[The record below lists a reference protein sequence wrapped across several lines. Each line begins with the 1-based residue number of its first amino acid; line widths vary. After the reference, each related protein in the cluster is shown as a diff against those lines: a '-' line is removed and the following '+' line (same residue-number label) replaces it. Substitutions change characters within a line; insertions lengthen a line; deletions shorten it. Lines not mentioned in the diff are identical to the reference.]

1 MRRIG
6 LAVAFTVAVTLG
18 ALATEAQP
26 PAQPSGRL
34 PTIGYLSSGART
46 APWHEAF
53 RQGLRDVG
61 YDEDRKNFI
70 LHARFADGS
79 TERLAE
85 FAEELVRLNVDV
97 LVTSGGGTPA
107 AQKVTSTI
115 PVVFVG
121 ITDPISLGF
130 VKSLARPGGNMTGFA
145 YSGVEL
151 NPKRLEILKET
162 LPHATR
168 FVVMAT
174 STHRMYPQIVEELE
188 AAAKSLR
195 VQLKIVDVGEPR
207 SPSAIDTALEKIS
220 RDRPHGMLILQHP
233 EFQRQGK
240 RIVDFA
246 AKYRIP
252 TMYEQ
257 PTNTEAGGLMSYA
270 ADIRQQ
276 YRRAPIYV
284 DKILKGAKPA
294 DLPVELPTRFE
305 LVINLKTAKALEL
318 TIPPSVL
325 GRATQLIE

>member
-6 LAVAFTVAVTLG
+6 LAVVFTVAVTLG

-34 PTIGYLSSGART
+34 PTIGYLSSGNRT

-53 RQGLRDVG
+53 WQGLRDVG
-61 YDEDRKNFI
+61 YDEDRKNII
-70 LHARFADGS
+70 LHSRFADGS
-79 TERLAE
+79 RERLAE
-85 FAEELVRLNVDV
+85 FAAELVRLNVDV
-97 LVTSGGGTPA
+97 LVTSGGGTAA

-121 ITDPISLGF
+121 ITDPISQGF

-162 LPHATR
+162 LPQATR
-168 FVVMAT
+168 FVALAT
-174 STHRMYPQIVEELE
+174 STHLMHPQIVEQLE

-195 VQLKIVDVGEPR
+195 VQIKIVDVGVP
-207 SPSAIDTALEKIS
+207 SPSAIDTALERIS

-233 EFQRQGK
+233 EFNRENT
-240 RIVDFA
+240 RIVGFA
-246 AKYRIP
+246 AKYRMP
-252 TMYEQ
+252 AMYEL
-257 PTNTEAGGLMSYA
+257 PTYTEAGGLMSYA
-270 ADIRQQ
+270 ADIRHQ

-325 GRATQLIE
+325 GRADKVIE

>member
-6 LAVAFTVAVTLG
+6 LAVVFTVAVTLG

-34 PTIGYLSSGART
+34 PMIGYLSAGERSG
-46 APWHEAF
+46 PLHEAF
-53 RQGLRDVG
+53 WQGLRDVG
-61 YDEDRKNFI
+61 YDEGKNFI
-70 LHARFADGS
+70 LHYRFAEGS
-79 TERLAE
+79 RERLAE
-85 FAEELVRLNVDV
+85 FAAELVRLNVDV
-97 LVTSGGGTPA
+97 LVTSGGGLWA

-121 ITDPISLGF
+121 VSDPISQGF

-145 YSGVEL
+145 YSGIEL

-162 LPHATR
+162 LPQATR
-168 FVVMAT
+168 FVAMAT
-174 STHRMYPQIVEELE
+174 SAHNKHPQIVEQLE

-195 VQLKIVDVGEPR
+195 VQLKIVDVGVP

-220 RDRPHGMLILQHP
+220 RDRPHGLLILQHH
-233 EFQRQGK
+233 EFNRERE
-240 RIVDFA
+240 RIVGLA
-246 AKYRIP
+246 AKYRMP
-252 TMYEQ
+252 AMYEL
-257 PTNTEAGGLMSYA
+257 PTYTDAGGLMSYA
-270 ADIRQQ
+270 TDVVQQ

-284 DKILKGAKPA
+284 DRILKGAKPA

>member
-1 MRRIG
+1 MRLIG
-6 LAVAFTVAVTLG
+6 VAVVFTVAVTLG

-34 PTIGYLSSGART
+34 PTIGYLSSGTRT

-53 RQGLRDVG
+53 WQGLRDVG
-61 YDEDRKNFI
+61 YDEDRNFI

-79 TERLAE
+79 RERLAE
-85 FAEELVRLNVDV
+85 FAAELVRLNVDV
-97 LVTSGGGTPA
+97 LVTSAGGTAA

-121 ITDPISLGF
+121 NTDPISLGF

-145 YSGVEL
+145 YSGIEL

-168 FVVMAT
+168 FVALAT
-174 STHRMYPQIVEELE
+174 STHQMYPQIVEQLE

-195 VQLKIVDVGEPR
+195 VQIKMVDVGQP
-207 SPSAIDTALEKIS
+207 SASAIDTALERIS

-233 EFQRQGK
+233 EFTRERI
-240 RIVDFA
+240 RIVGLA
-246 AKYRIP
+246 AKYRMP
-252 TMYEQ
+252 VMYEL
-257 PTNTEAGGLMSYA
+257 PAYTEAGGLMSYA
-270 ADIRQQ
+270 ADIRHQ

-325 GRATQLIE
+325 GRANQVIE

>member
-1 MRRIG
+1 MRLIG
-6 LAVAFTVAVTLG
+6 VAVVFTVAVTLG

-34 PTIGYLSSGART
+34 PTIGYLSAGERT
-46 APWHEAF
+46 GPLHEAF
-53 RQGLRDVG
+53 WQGLRDVG
-61 YDEDRKNFI
+61 YDEGKNFI
-70 LHARFADGS
+70 LHYRFAEGS
-79 TERLAE
+79 RERLAE
-85 FAEELVRLNVDV
+85 FAAELVRLNVDV
-97 LVTSGGGTPA
+97 LVTSGGGTA
-107 AQKVTSTI
+107 ATQKVTSTI

-145 YSGVEL
+145 YSGIEL
-151 NPKRLEILKET
+151 NPKRLEIFKET

-168 FVVMAT
+168 FVAMAT
-174 STHRMYPQIVEELE
+174 SAHPMYPQIVEQLE

-195 VQLKIVDVGEPR
+195 VQIKMVDVGQP
-207 SPSAIDTALEKIS
+207 SPSAIDTALERIS
-220 RDRPHGMLILQHP
+220 RDRPHGMLILQHQ
-233 EFQRQGK
+233 EFNRERR
-240 RIVDFA
+240 RIVGFA
-246 AKYRIP
+246 AKYRMP
-252 TMYEQ
+252 AMYEL
-257 PTNTEAGGLMSYA
+257 PTYTDSGGLMSYA
-270 ADIRQQ
+270 ADVRQQ

-294 DLPVELPTRFE
+294 DLPVELATRFE